1 MILTHLSNTIKKL
14 REKISFH
21 KHFKEGRLCHSLR
34 TQPDSHPL
42 VRVRVLPSSPSP
54 GGGGS
59 KTDCEQTIYVTVHE
73 LKN

>member
-54 GGGGS
+54 GGGG
-59 KTDCEQTIYVTVHE
+59 EEVRQTASRLSMSRFT
-73 LKN
+73 N